1 MPKEDFTTMKNNLLY
16 FKEKVILADERDMG
30 LNNVAN
36 AVDAP
41 KRTDG
46 NLTKRMEKFQDQ
58 LENERVYRILLKFMC
73 SLGLVNHC
81 VKFYTKFTLMLKTK
95 MNKLVETNVNNAN
108 PPVTVDADKI

>member
-16 FKEKVILADERDMG
+16 CKEKVILADEQDRG

-46 NLTKRMEKFQDQ
+46 NLTKEWK
-58 LENERVYRILLKFMC
+58 N
-73 SLGLVNHC
+73 S
-81 VKFYTKFTLMLKTK
+81 
-95 MNKLVETNVNNAN
+95 
-108 PPVTVDADKI
+108 KIN